1 MYCLKSWILTL
12 FISSSICIICEF
24 IVLKGEFEK
33 IIKTVLNVFLLLNIL
48 YPLKYIN
55 LKINNIN
62 LYLKDH
68 KIENKLDNR
77 IQKLSE
83 KYIREKI
90 NKFLK
95 EKSIKPKKL
104 NICITGDEKIKCEIS
119 LSKGDEKIL
128 DELKEKFQIPFIL
141 VD

>member
-1 MYCLKSWILTL
+1 MYYLKSWILTL
-12 FISSSICIICEF
+12 FISSSVCVICEF

-48 YPLKYIN
+48 YPLKHID
-55 LKINNIN
+55 LKICNIKLN
-62 LYLKDH
+62 VKNH
-68 KIENKLDNR
+68 KIENKLNNR

-83 KYIREKI
+83 KYIKEKI
-90 NKFLK
+90 ITFLQ

-104 NICITGDEKIKCEIS
+104 NICINGDEKIKCEIS
-119 LSKGDEKIL
+119 LGKGDEKIL